1 METKVRHGATIE
13 VAENIESKYWVD
25 YVESGLPRWLIE
37 AAFVCI
43 VIQAVFNWS
52 PVIDLTDEDFFWL
65 RAIINTFGTLVMY
78 IGLLRGC
85 RNLYRPF
92 RAWWWALIVLDIL
105 GFLTML
111 VPAIDDFCG
120 LPVAV
125 SLMLVYLP
133 FGCLI
138 AYCYRGGLR
147 QVGIW
152 MALYILLSSIAP
164 VLWYLSGAPD
174 SGIINWLMEIS
185 TVGVILV
192 YGWVMRR
199 VLIADTVG
207 VLCRGGASLRSGRY
221 DDRRSLP
228 WHLRPLWSSWVP
240 RATGGNPPGCAS
252 R

>member
-1 METKVRHGATIE
+1 METKENGATIE
-13 VAENIESKYWVD
+13 VAEIIESKYRVD

-43 VIQAVFNWS
+43 IIQAVFNWG
-52 PVIDLTDEDFFWL
+52 PVMDLTEADFFWL
-65 RAIINTFGTLVMY
+65 RAIVNTFGSLVMY

-85 RNLYRPF
+85 RSLYRPF
-92 RAWWWALIVLDIL
+92 QAWWWTLIVLDVL

-111 VPAIDDFCG
+111 VPLLDDYCG

-138 AYCYRGGLR
+138 AYCYRGRLR
-147 QVGIW
+147 HVGIW
-152 MALYILLSSIAP
+152 MALYILISSIVP

-174 SGIINWLMEIS
+174 SGIVNWLMEIS

-192 YGWVMRR
+192 YGWMQRC
-199 VLIADTVG
+199 VLIK
-207 VLCRGGASLRSGRY
+207 
-221 DDRRSLP
+221 
-228 WHLRPLWSSWVP
+228 
-240 RATGGNPPGCAS
+240 
-252 R
+252 